1 MLLKNKTIFEPIM
14 NGFIKL
20 HRQLLD
26 WEWYSD
32 NNTFRVFIHCL
43 LKANYKEKNWKGITI
58 KRGQFVTSTSNLSI
72 ELGLSVNKIRLSLTK
87 LKQTKE
93 ITIKTTNKN
102 TLVTLVNFDTYQDV
116 ETENHKQNNKQT
128 TNKPQSKHKQTTTTK
143 ERKNIKNSKNTIRKK
158 VNQKKKE
165 FDFGNL
171 SANFIEK
178 INEFM
183 LYRAEIKKPFKSDR
197 SIQQKIN
204 SLKKEVAEHGEQI
217 VIESINLSIENGYQ
231 GTSVKWLKKDD
242 YEKQQ
247 TDRNIYEQIADFID
261 GDIKQDA
268 GTKLSDTIDIE
279 FEEQ

>member
-1 MLLKNKTIFEPIM
+1 VLLKNKTIFEPIM

-43 LKANYKEKNWKGITI
+43 LKANYKEKNWKGMTI
-58 KRGQFVTSTSNLSI
+58 KRGQFVTSTRNLSI

-102 TLVTLVNFDTYQDV
+102 TLITLVNFDTYQDV

-128 TNKPQSKHKQTTTTK
+128 TNKTQTKHKQTTTTK

-183 LYRAEIKKPFKSDR
+183 LYRVEI
-197 SIQQKIN
+197 
-204 SLKKEVAEHGEQI
+204 
-217 VIESINLSIENGYQ
+217 
-231 GTSVKWLKKDD
+231 
-242 YEKQQ
+242 
-247 TDRNIYEQIADFID
+247 
-261 GDIKQDA
+261 
-268 GTKLSDTIDIE
+268 
-279 FEEQ
+279 

>member
-43 LKANYKEKNWKGITI
+43 LKANYKEKNWKGMTI
-58 KRGQFVTSTSNLSI
+58 KRGQFVTSTRNLSI

-102 TLVTLVNFDTYQDV
+102 TLITLVNFDTYQDV

-128 TNKPQSKHKQTTTTK
+128 TNKTQTKHKQTTTTK

-183 LYRAEIKKPFKSDR
+183 LYRVEIKKPFKSDR

-261 GDIKQDA
+261 GDIQQDA

>member
-1 MLLKNKTIFEPIM
+1 M

-43 LKANYKEKNWKGITI
+43 LKANYKDKNWKGMTI
-58 KRGQFVTSTSNLSI
+58 KRGQFVTSTSHLSI
-72 ELGLSVNKIRLSLTK
+72 ELGLSINKIRLSLSK
-87 LKQTKE
+87 LKKTKE

-102 TLVTLVNFDTYQDV
+102 TLISIVKFDTYQDID
-116 ETENHKQNNKQT
+116 TENHKQNNKQT
-128 TNKPQSKHKQTTTTK
+128 TNKTQSKHKQTTTTK
-143 ERKNIKNSKNTIRKK
+143 EIKNIKNSKNTIRKK

-171 SANFIEK
+171 SANLIEK

-204 SLKKEVAEHGEQI
+204 SLKKEVAEHGEQK

-261 GDIKQDA
+261 GDFKQDA
-268 GTKLSDTIDIE
+268 GSKLSNTIDIE

>member
-1 MLLKNKTIFEPIM
+1 M
-14 NGFIKL
+14 NGYIKL

-43 LKANYKEKNWKGITI
+43 LKANYKEKNWKGIQI
-58 KRGQFVTSTSNLSI
+58 KRGQFVTSTSKLST

-102 TLVTLVNFDTYQDV
+102 TLVTIVNFDTYQDI
-116 ETENHKQNNKQT
+116 ENEKHKQNNKQNT
-128 TNKPQSKHKQTTTTK
+128 IKSQTNHKQTTTTK
-143 ERKNIKNSKNTIRKK
+143 ERKNIKNNKNTNRKK
-158 VNQKKKE
+158 VNQKKKD

-183 LYRAEIKKPFKSDR
+183 QYRAEIKKPFKSDR
-197 SIQQKIN
+197 SVQQKIN
-204 SLKKEVAEHGEQI
+204 SLKKEVAEYGEQI

-242 YEKQQ
+242 YEKKQQ
-247 TDRNIYEQIADFID
+247 TNRNIYEQIADFID
-261 GDIKQDA
+261 GDIEQDA
-268 GTKLSDTIDIE
+268 GSKLSDTIDID